1 MKQAMRLLGVLVAI
15 AAGYYFLRQAAAAW
29 NGVNLSALLSWRSAA
44 FSCAALFIYLVQ
56 IPLATFIWRWILG
69 DMGVRLP
76 MAPAYAVIAS
86 TQFAKY
92 LPGNVAQHIGRVAV
106 ARGFGG
112 DLSRLALSLV
122 YENVI
127 ALLAEHGDSCRP
139 ATAESGRVLLLK
151 LRFLLIALLAGIH
164 VTVVFLSLR
173 PTPTLEQWLPM
184 GSKSLLL
191 TLATV
196 GAGLLFL
203 LLPRLIR
210 YAQRKRGLDTAVG
223 DRLGLSA
230 ARLLLAYGAFI
241 AAFLLL
247 GFSFTLV
254 MHAVAPGS
262 GFPFLPLCGAF
273 AAAWVIGLLVP
284 GAPAGLG
291 VREGVLIALLGGVTG
306 GAAGVAAISLLRV
319 VTTLGD
325 FLHFL
330 AGTWL
335 LRKTL
340 PKPPPAGGT

>member
-1 MKQAMRLLGVLVAI
+1 MKQAIRLLGVLVAI
-15 AAGYYFLRQAAAAW
+15 AAGYYFLRQAATAW
-29 NGVNLSALLSWRSAA
+29 NGVDLSALLSWRSAA
-44 FSCAALFIYLVQ
+44 FSCAALLIYLVQ
-56 IPLATFIWRWILG
+56 IPLATLIWRWILG
-69 DMGVRLP
+69 AMGVHLP

-112 DLSRLALSLV
+112 DLPRLALSLV
-122 YENVI
+122 YENV
-127 ALLAEHGDSCRP
+127 
-139 ATAESGRVLLLK
+139 V
-151 LRFLLIALLAGIH
+151 ALLAGIH
-164 VTVVFLSLR
+164 VTVVFLSLH
-173 PTPTLEQWLPM
+173 PTPALERWLPM

-191 TLATV
+191 TVATI
-196 GAGLLFL
+196 GAGILFL
-203 LLPRLIR
+203 LLPRLMN
-210 YAQRKRGLDTAVG
+210 YVQRKQGLDAATG
-223 DRLGLSA
+223 NRLGLSA
-230 ARLLLAYGAFI
+230 ARLSLAYGAFL

-247 GFSFTLV
+247 GLSFTLL
-254 MHAVAPGS
+254 MHAVAPES

-291 VREGVLIALLGGVTG
+291 VREGVLIALLAGVAG
-306 GAAGVAAISLLRV
+306 SAAGVAVISLLRV

-340 PKPPPAGGT
+340 PKPSPASGA

>member
-122 YENVI
+122 YENV
-127 ALLAEHGDSCRP
+127 
-139 ATAESGRVLLLK
+139 
-151 LRFLLIALLAGIH
+151 IALLAGIH